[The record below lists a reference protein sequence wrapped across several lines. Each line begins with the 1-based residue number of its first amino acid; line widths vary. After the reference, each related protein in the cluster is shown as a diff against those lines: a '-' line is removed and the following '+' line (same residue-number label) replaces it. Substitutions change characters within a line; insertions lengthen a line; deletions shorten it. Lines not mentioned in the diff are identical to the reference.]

1 MTDSQAPEKSGCQF
15 DQFLR
20 EALDGLQR
28 GGFTDLCQVQIA
40 GRDFFIKTDEAR
52 ISRHRR
58 LPVPPLRSLRI
69 GETMV
74 ARRIDGDNVLAAVGR
89 AFSKWMFFS

>member
-1 MTDSQAPEKSGCQF
+1 MTDSQAPEKSGRRF
-15 DQFLR
+15 DQILR
-20 EALDGLQR
+20 KAFDRLQR
-28 GGFTDLCQVQIA
+28 GRLADLCQVQIA
-40 GRDFFIKTDEAR
+40 RRDFFIKTDEAR